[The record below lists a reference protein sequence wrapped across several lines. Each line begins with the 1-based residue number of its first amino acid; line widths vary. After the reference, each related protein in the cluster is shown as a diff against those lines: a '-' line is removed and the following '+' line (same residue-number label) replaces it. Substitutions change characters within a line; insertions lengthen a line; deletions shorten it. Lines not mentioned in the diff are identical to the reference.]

1 MINFMKLCY
10 QERIQNRKLTKKIK
24 LKTSTRYLDL
34 QRFFDEVCAI
44 WCVVF
49 LFFVCSN
56 EGNFMKLQLTTIMH
70 ILLKWRKLEQN

>member
-1 MINFMKLCY
+1 MKLCY

-44 WCVVF
+44 
-49 LFFVCSN
+49 
-56 EGNFMKLQLTTIMH
+56 
-70 ILLKWRKLEQN
+70 